1 MKATKRIRT
10 ALVALSAMVGGYCV
24 AYSTKGISYNG
35 KHTVE
40 RSIEV
45 RPSLELFFGVPRSK
59 IYRKIKEHCGDIT
72 NSPRKTVTSLSG
84 VRRFFS
90 TTESVRKQE
99 WWRNTMWFC
108 EVKRELSKGM
118 EASPYFCDRCKYI
131 KSHPKALFSFT
142 EYYEG
147 ITTPKSLNCEKCR
160 SEMDITALRFARVRI
175 NQIETTYQNQTETNR
190 TAKVQSLRTEIL
202 KVCTPQEF
210 NSKAYYLD
218 EYERNRIM
226 EQVENIKVEKCK

>member
-10 ALVALSAMVGGYCV
+10 AIIALSAMVGGYCV

-35 KHTVE
+35 KLSVE

-59 IYRKIKEHCGDIT
+59 IYRKIKEHCGDMT
-72 NSPRKTVTSLSG
+72 NTPRKTVTSLSE
-84 VRRFFS
+84 VKRFFT
-90 TTESVRKQE
+90 TTESIIKQE

-108 EVKRELSKGM
+108 EVNRKIIGGM
-118 EASPYFCDRCKYI
+118 EGSPELCDRCKYI

-142 EYYEG
+142 EYYVG
-147 ITTPKSLNCEKCR
+147 ITTPKSLNCEKCQ
-160 SEMDITALRFARVRI
+160 SEMDITSLRFARVRI
-175 NQIETTYQNQTETNR
+175 NQGDTTYQHHTDTNY
-190 TAKVQSLRTEIL
+190 TAKVQSLRIEVL
-202 KVCTPQEF
+202 KVCTPLEF

-226 EQVENIKVEKCK
+226 KQVENIKVEKCK